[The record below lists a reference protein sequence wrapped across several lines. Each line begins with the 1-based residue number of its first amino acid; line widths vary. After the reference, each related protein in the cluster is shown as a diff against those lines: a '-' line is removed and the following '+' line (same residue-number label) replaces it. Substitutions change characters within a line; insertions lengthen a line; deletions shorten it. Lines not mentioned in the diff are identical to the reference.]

1 MRLSARIFLAAPCL
15 SVLLPLTALA
25 QGGPPFRTDDP
36 ETPGNLRAEINVG
49 FTGDRGAATGA
60 YGLPEIDANLG
71 LGQRG
76 QLRYILPLAVTE
88 TRQLPATGGLPGQ
101 NERVLGGLG
110 ESLIGLK
117 YRFYEHER
125 GGRWLGI
132 GPSPKPKEGH
142 TTEAAEEAKPEE
154 DEPEATL
161 SASLFP
167 QLIVNNPTHSVE
179 RGIVP
184 PGPDF
189 LLPIELSGR
198 IGWLRWNGEAGYHFA
213 NSHLAQSWIRGL
225 VVGREFTPRTEG
237 YLELYDVQDANRI
250 DGAPKQRETT
260 LALGGRQALNA
271 HRTVVLLL
279 MGGRSFEGV
288 STASTQPGW
297 IAYVGLR
304 FLIGPVGAG
313 EKLALQ
319 VGQKQTGEER

>member
-1 MRLSARIFLAAPCL
+1 MRLLARVLLAAACI
-15 SVLLPLTALA
+15 SVLLPLTSLA

-49 FTGDRGAATGA
+49 FTGDRGASTGT
-60 YGLPEIDANLG
+60 YGLPEVDANLG
-71 LGQRG
+71 LGRRG
-76 QLRYILPLAVTE
+76 QLRYILPLAVAE
-88 TRQLPATGGLPGQ
+88 TRQLQASGTFPGQ
-101 NERVLGGLG
+101 NERLLGGLG

-132 GPSPKPKEGH
+132 GPKPERKADSPQ
-142 TTEAAEEAKPEE
+142 EAKPEE

-167 QLIVNNPTHSVE
+167 QLILNNPTNSVA

-213 NSHLAQSWIRGL
+213 NSHLEQSWIRGL
-225 VVGREFTPRTEG
+225 VVGREFTPRTEA
-237 YLELYDVQDANRI
+237 YLELYDIQDANRI

-271 HRTVVLLL
+271 HRTVVVLL

-297 IAYVGLR
+297 IAYAGLR
-304 FLIGPVGAG
+304 FLIGPIGAG
-313 EKLALQ
+313 EKLALE
-319 VGQKQTGEER
+319 VGQKQPGEER

>member
-1 MRLSARIFLAAPCL
+1 MRLLARVLLAAACI
-15 SVLLPLTALA
+15 SVLLPLTSLA

-49 FTGDRGAATGA
+49 FTGDRGASTGT

-71 LGQRG
+71 LGRRG
-76 QLRYILPLAVTE
+76 QLRYILPLAVAE
-88 TRQLPATGGLPGQ
+88 TRQLPASGTFPGQ
-101 NERVLGGLG
+101 NERLLGGLG

-132 GPSPKPKEGH
+132 GPKPERKADGPQ
-142 TTEAAEEAKPEE
+142 EATPEPQSEE
-154 DEPEATL
+154 DEPGATL

-167 QLIVNNPTHSVE
+167 QLILNNPTNSVA

-225 VVGREFTPRTEG
+225 VVGREFTPRTEA
-237 YLELYDVQDANRI
+237 YLELYDIQDANRI

-271 HRTVVLLL
+271 HRTVVVLL

-297 IAYVGLR
+297 IAYAGLR
-304 FLIGPVGAG
+304 FLIGPIGAG
-313 EKLALQ
+313 EKLALE
-319 VGQKQTGEER
+319 VGQKQPGEER

>member
-1 MRLSARIFLAAPCL
+1 MGFFDR
-15 SVLLPLTALA
+15 VLLPAACLSALLSLSAFA
-25 QGGPPFRTDDP
+25 QGGPPFRTDDT
-36 ETPGNLRAEINVG
+36 ETPGSLRAEINVG
-49 FTGDRGAATGA
+49 FTGDRNASAGA

-71 LGQRG
+71 LGRRA
-76 QLRYILPLAVTE
+76 QLRYILPLAVAE
-88 TRQLPATGGLPGQ
+88 RRQLPATGDLPGQ
-101 NERVLGGLG
+101 NERLLGGLG

-132 GPSPKPKEGH
+132 GPAPARRA
-142 TTEAAEEAKPEE
+142 EAAEEAKPEE
-154 DEPEATL
+154 DEPEGTL

-167 QLIVNNPTHSVE
+167 QLIVNNPTNSVA

-198 IGWLRWNGEAGYHFA
+198 IGWLRWNGEVGYHFA

-225 VVGREFTPRTEG
+225 VVGREFGRRTEG
-237 YLELYDVQDANRI
+237 YVELYDVQDANRI
-250 DGAPKQRETT
+250 DGDPKQRETT
-260 LALGGRQALNA
+260 LAMGGRQALNA

-297 IAYVGLR
+297 IAYAGLR
-304 FLIGPVGAG
+304 FLIGPE
-313 EKLALQ
+313 EKLALR
-319 VGQKQTGEER
+319 VGQKQPGEDR

>member
-1 MRLSARIFLAAPCL
+1 M
-15 SVLLPLTALA
+15 A

-36 ETPGNLRAEINVG
+36 ETPGNFRAEINVG
-49 FTGDRGAATGA
+49 ATGDRNGSAGA

-71 LGQRG
+71 LGRRG
-76 QLRYILPLAVTE
+76 QLRYILPLAVAE
-88 TRQLPATGGLPGQ
+88 TRGLPASGSFPGQ
-101 NERVLGGLG
+101 NERILGGLG

-125 GGRWLGI
+125 GGRWLGV
-132 GPSPKPKEGH
+132 GPRPERAAKGSEETKP
-142 TTEAAEEAKPEE
+142 EAKSEAKGEE

-167 QLIVNNPTHSVE
+167 QLIVNNPTRSVA

-225 VVGREFTPRTEG
+225 VVGREFGRRAEG
-237 YLELYDVQDANRI
+237 YVELYDVQDANRI

-271 HRTVVLLL
+271 HRTVLLLL

-288 STASTQPGW
+288 STASSQPGW
-297 IAYVGLR
+297 IAYAGIR
-304 FLIGPVGAG
+304 FLIGPAD
-313 EKLALQ
+313 KLALQ
-319 VGQKQTGEER
+319 VGQKQPGEER

>member
-1 MRLSARIFLAAPCL
+1 MRLSARVFFAAVCS
-15 SVLLPLTALA
+15 SVLLPLSALA
-25 QGGPPFRTDDP
+25 QGGPPFRTDDS

-49 FTGDRGAATGA
+49 FTGDRNASAGS

-71 LGQRG
+71 LGRRG
-76 QLRYILPLAVTE
+76 QLRYILPLAVAE
-88 TRQLPATGGLPGQ
+88 TRQLPASGAFPGQ
-101 NERVLGGLG
+101 NERLLGGLG

-132 GPSPKPKEGH
+132 GPSPERKEEPKSEG
-142 TTEAAEEAKPEE
+142 AEGAKPEE
-154 DEPEATL
+154 DEPEATF

-167 QLIVNNPTHSVE
+167 QLIVNNPTNSVA
-179 RGIVP
+179 RGIVT

-189 LLPIELSGR
+189 LLPVEVSGR

-225 VVGREFTPRTEG
+225 VVGREFSPRTEG
-237 YLELYDVQDANRI
+237 YVELYDVQDANRV
-250 DGAPKQRETT
+250 DGSPKQRETT

-304 FLIGPVGAG
+304 FLIGPAGAG

-319 VGQKQTGEER
+319 VGQKQPGEER